1 MVDKLYSPKPTLY
14 IVYNKSFE
22 SDRLKDIDFIIKDP
36 QYHKKIESIRNHIF
50 DLMNFFKNNI
60 KKFPLKKN
68 SEDKN
73 GFNQSS
79 PILSKKLRGYYTIKK
94 VINELVPER
103 ILREVNCKRYNDPQ
117 LSQIHKGD
125 VAKNATMLRYLSL
138 FSNEVSMTNKD

>member
-1 MVDKLYSPKPTLY
+1 
-14 IVYNKSFE
+14 
-22 SDRLKDIDFIIKDP
+22 
-36 QYHKKIESIRNHIF
+36 
-50 DLMNFFKNNI
+50 MNFFKNNL
-60 KKFPLKKN
+60 KKFPLRKN

-73 GFNQSS
+73 GFNQST

-94 VINELVPER
+94 VINELVPKR

-138 FSNEVSMTNKD
+138 FSNEVSMTNKDWNETSSALKIYCENDVRAMIAVEKYIKEEFIDKLSKD